1 MSYKGKYK
9 PENPRKYVGDL
20 DKIRYLSLWERRFMV
35 YCDTNANI
43 TKWGSEIV
51 KIPYISPLDGRPH
64 TYFVDFIIESL
75 DKDGVPKISIIEIKP
90 KKQCKEPK
98 QAQKPTKKQKSNYI
112 YEAKAWAVNQGK
124 WEAAQKFV
132 EEREWKFVIL
142 TEDDIF

>member
-20 DKIRYLSLWERRFMV
+20 EEIRYRSLWERRFMV

-64 TYFVDFIIESL
+64 KYFVDFIIESI
-75 DKDGVPKISIIEIKP
+75 DKDGVPK
-90 KKQCKEPK
+90 
-98 QAQKPTKKQKSNYI
+98 
-112 YEAKAWAVNQGK
+112 VNLVK
-124 WEAAQKFV
+124 VDCES
-132 EEREWKFVIL
+132 
-142 TEDDIF
+142 

>member
-51 KIPYISPLDGRPH
+51 KIPYISPIDGRPH

-98 QAQKPTKKQKSNYI
+98 QAQKPT
-112 YEAKAWAVNQGK
+112 G
-124 WEAAQKFV
+124 
-132 EEREWKFVIL
+132 
-142 TEDDIF
+142 